1 MDVNNSEYWNNKW
14 KKMPIVYHSRHF
26 HGLDKFAVDVRNFI
40 YNKDVVLEDLLKKIV
55 RRRDTLEE
63 RAHKI
68 TKFVQKNIKYV
79 SDTSLGVTEYWQL
92 PIETFYRGVGD
103 CEDMSILIVTLLRL
117 AGCPAHRIKVVA
129 GLVKTG
135 KNAETGGHAYPVF
148 LRDDGEWV
156 ILDPCYYP
164 NKLKIT
170 ERKPFREETNYLE
183 IWFTFNDEYS
193 WSQKTFKIKD
203 RISDKEKPRKT
214 SMLQNI
220 MTRIK
225 K

>member
-1 MDVNNSEYWNNKW
+1 MNVSDKTYWDNKW
-14 KKMPIVYHSRHF
+14 KQSPVVYESRHF
-26 HGLDKFAVDVRNFI
+26 HGLKKFAVDVRNFI
-40 YNKDVVLEDLLKKIV
+40 FNKEHILEQELKRFIKPK
-55 RRRDTLEE
+55 DSLEL
-63 RAHKI
+63 RAFKI
-68 TKFVQKNIKYV
+68 TKYVQNTIKYI

-92 PIETFYRGVGD
+92 PIETFHRKMGD
-103 CEDMSILIVTLLRL
+103 CEDMSILIVTLLRI
-117 AGCPAHRIKVVA
+117 AGCPAHRIKVAA

-148 LRDDGEWV
+148 LREDGEWI

-164 NKLKIT
+164 NQLPIR
-170 ERKPFREETNYLE
+170 ERLPFRDESNYLK

-203 RISDKEKPRKT
+203 R
-214 SMLQNI
+214 M
-220 MTRIK
+220 K